1 MPNLDMNNKKYP
13 VPKKFKK
20 LIGDEISGNNMTTKI
35 SRLRKKENKS
45 KEEEELLEYLQKEYE
60 NIADSI
66 YNKKKIQMN
75 LGRENAFK
83 KTHTKDKHNKNV
95 TKIGG
100 MAKLT
105 SSGKHTKSSDQ
116 VANNRVQYYESFD
129 KEIKDM
135 IYLIEYMDNNNKNK
149 IL

>member
-1 MPNLDMNNKKYP
+1 MPNLDIHNKKFP

-20 LIGDEISGNNMTTKI
+20 LIGNEISGNNMTTI
-35 SRLRKKENKS
+35 MSRLRKKENKS
-45 KEEEELLEYLQKEYE
+45 KEEEELLEYLEKEYE

-66 YNKKKIQMN
+66 DNKKRIQMN
-75 LGRENAFK
+75 LGRENTFK
-83 KTHTKDKHNKNV
+83 KTHTKDRKNKNV
-95 TKIGG
+95 DKIGG

-105 SSGKHTKSSDQ
+105 SSGKHTKTSNQ
-116 VANNRVQYYESFD
+116 LANNIVQYYESFD

-135 IYLIEYMDNNNKNK
+135 IYLIEYMDNNDKKN

>member
-1 MPNLDMNNKKYP
+1 MPNLDMDDKKFP
-13 VPKKFKK
+13 VPQKFKK
-20 LIGDEISGNNMTTKI
+20 LIGDEISGNNMTTKM

-45 KEEEELLEYLQKEYE
+45 KEEEELLEYLEKEYE

-66 YNKKKIQMN
+66 DNKKRIQMN

-83 KTHTKDKHNKNV
+83 ETHTKDRKNKNV
-95 TKIGG
+95 TKVGG
-100 MAKLT
+100 IPKLT
-105 SSGKHTKSSDQ
+105 SSGKHTKASDQ
-116 VANNRVQYYESFD
+116 VANNIVQYYESFD

-135 IYLIEYMDNNNKNK
+135 IYLIEYMDNNDKNK

>member
-1 MPNLDMNNKKYP
+1 MPNLDIHNKKFP

-20 LIGDEISGNNMTTKI
+20 LIGNEISGNNMTTI
-35 SRLRKKENKS
+35 MSRLRKKENKS
-45 KEEEELLEYLQKEYE
+45 KEEEELLEYLEKEYE

-66 YNKKKIQMN
+66 DNKKRIQMN
-75 LGRENAFK
+75 LGRENTFK
-83 KTHTKDKHNKNV
+83 KTHTKDRKNKNV
-95 TKIGG
+95 DKIGG

-105 SSGKHTKSSDQ
+105 SSGKHTKTSNQ
-116 VANNRVQYYESFD
+116 LANNIVQYYESFD

-135 IYLIEYMDNNNKNK
+135 IYLIEYMDNNDKKK

>member
-83 KTHTKDKHNKNV
+83 KTHTKEKHNKNV

>member
-1 MPNLDMNNKKYP
+1 MPNLDMNDKKYP
-13 VPKKFKK
+13 VPKKFRK
-20 LIGDEISGNNMTTKI
+20 LIGDKISGNNMTTKI
-35 SRLRKKENKS
+35 SRLRKKENKP
-45 KEEEELLEYLQKEYE
+45 KEEEELLEYLEKEYE

-66 YNKKKIQMN
+66 DNKKRIQMN

-83 KTHTKDKHNKNV
+83 ETHTKDRKNKNV

-105 SSGKHTKSSDQ
+105 SSGKHTKASDQ
-116 VANNRVQYYESFD
+116 IYNNRVQYYESFD
-129 KEIKDM
+129 KELKNM
-135 IYLIEYMDNNNKNK
+135 LYLIEYMDNNNKNK

>member
-1 MPNLDMNNKKYP
+1 MPNLDIHNKKFP

-20 LIGDEISGNNMTTKI
+20 LIGNEISGNNMTTI
-35 SRLRKKENKS
+35 MSRLRKKENKS
-45 KEEEELLEYLQKEYE
+45 KEEEELLEYLEKEYE

-66 YNKKKIQMN
+66 DNKKRIQMN
-75 LGRENAFK
+75 LGRENTFK
-83 KTHTKDKHNKNV
+83 KTHTKDRKNKNV
-95 TKIGG
+95 DEIGG

-105 SSGKHTKSSDQ
+105 SSGKHTKTSNQ
-116 VANNRVQYYESFD
+116 LANNIVQYYESFD

-135 IYLIEYMDNNNKNK
+135 IYLIEYMDNNDKKK

>member
-1 MPNLDMNNKKYP
+1 MPNLDMNDKKFP

-105 SSGKHTKSSDQ
+105 SSGKHTKASDQ
-116 VANNRVQYYESFD
+116 VSNNRVQYYESFD

>member
-1 MPNLDMNNKKYP
+1 MPNLDMDDKKFP
-13 VPKKFKK
+13 VPQKFKK
-20 LIGDEISGNNMTTKI
+20 LIGDEISGNNMTTKM
-35 SRLRKKENKS
+35 SRLRQKENKS
-45 KEEEELLEYLQKEYE
+45 IEEEELLEYLEKEYE

-66 YNKKKIQMN
+66 DKKKRIQMEI
-75 LGRENAFK
+75 GRKNAFK
-83 KTHTKDKHNKNV
+83 KPHTKDRKNKNV
-95 TKIGG
+95 DEIGG

-105 SSGKHTKSSDQ
+105 SSGKHTKASDQ

-135 IYLIEYMDNNNKNK
+135 IYLIEYMDNNDKNK

>member
-1 MPNLDMNNKKYP
+1 
-13 VPKKFKK
+13 
-20 LIGDEISGNNMTTKI
+20 
-35 SRLRKKENKS
+35 
-45 KEEEELLEYLQKEYE
+45 
-60 NIADSI
+60 
-66 YNKKKIQMN
+66 MN

-83 KTHTKDKHNKNV
+83 KAHTKDRKNKNV
-95 TKIGG
+95 DKIGG

-105 SSGKHTKSSDQ
+105 SSGKHTKASDQ

-135 IYLIEYMDNNNKNK
+135 IYLIEYMNNNDKNK